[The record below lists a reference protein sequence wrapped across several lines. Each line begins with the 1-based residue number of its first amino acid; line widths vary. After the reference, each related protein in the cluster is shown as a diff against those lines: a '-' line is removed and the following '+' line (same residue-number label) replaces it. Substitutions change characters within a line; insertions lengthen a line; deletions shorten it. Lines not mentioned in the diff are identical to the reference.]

1 MGMGITGKGLAAK
14 GTTAGSSPD
23 SEKKAAPVH
32 GFDWALVGEHL
43 GTTGRVLPWLIWP
56 AQHYSGLSTVSLGA
70 AAMATVAGP
79 NYGLNHQIKGQ
90 VSNSGWW
97 RSLRCCVSSKK

>member
-1 MGMGITGKGLAAK
+1 MTRGTAAE
-14 GTTAGSSPD
+14 SSPD

-43 GTTGRVLPWLIWP
+43 GTMGTVSHKPIRP
-56 AQHYSGLSTVSLGA
+56 ARHYSDGSTVSSTA
-70 AAMATVAGP
+70 AAKATVAGLS
-79 NYGLNHQIKGQ
+79 YGLIHQIKGR

-97 RSLRCCVSSKK
+97 